1 MGFWLVAG
9 RRSMGTFSRI
19 LINLAQ
25 PDTASPVG
33 LLSDWRSSVVISAA
47 TAFLAGPAWVLAQ
60 GAADDS
66 TSNVLYTWGPF
77 LLVGV
82 ALYFL
87 AIRPQKKRT
96 EALRSFQSELAV
108 GDEVRTAG
116 GIIGVVS
123 SLSDREAIVE
133 VGGVKLKFA
142 RGAIAARAES
152 DPE

>member
-1 MGFWLVAG
+1 M
-9 RRSMGTFSRI
+9 
-19 LINLAQ
+19 
-25 PDTASPVG
+25 
-33 LLSDWRSSVVISAA
+33 VISTA
-47 TAFLAGPAWVLAQ
+47 TAMLAGPAWVLAQ
-60 GAADDS
+60 EDVGESVNPILAW
-66 TSNVLYTWGPF
+66 LPF
-77 LLVGV
+77 ILVGL

-87 AIRPQKKRT
+87 AIRPQKRRAQT
-96 EALRSFQSELAV
+96 LRDFQSELAV

-152 DPE
+152 DTE